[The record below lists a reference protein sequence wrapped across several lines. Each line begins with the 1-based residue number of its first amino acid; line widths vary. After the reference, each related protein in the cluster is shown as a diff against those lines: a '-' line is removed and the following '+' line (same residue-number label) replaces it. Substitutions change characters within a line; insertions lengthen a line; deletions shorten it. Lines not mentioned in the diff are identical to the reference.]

1 MSATISPQ
9 SQRLDGQKALITG
22 ATSGL
27 GRAIAQRLAQEGA
40 QVIVHGRDP
49 DRGAETVS
57 AIAEAG
63 GTARF
68 VAADLGSH
76 PDVLRLAQEV
86 GDIDILV
93 NNAGFVV
100 FAPTAQV
107 SVEAF
112 DATFAI
118 NVRAPFYL
126 VAAFAPGMAERGR
139 GSIISVDSMAGRIG
153 LVGAAAYGASKAALS
168 AMTRAWTAE
177 YSPSGVRI
185 NAIAPGPIYTDGS
198 SPDRIRQLGET
209 TPLHR
214 AAQPQEIADLVAF
227 LVSPAASYIAGATIA
242 ADGGRTAV

>member
-1 MSATISPQ
+1 MSATFSPQ
-9 SQRLDGQKALITG
+9 SQRLDGQRALVTG

-40 QVIVHGRDP
+40 QVLIHGRDP
-49 DRGAETVS
+49 DRGAEAVA

-76 PDVLRLAQEV
+76 ADVLRLAQEV

-112 DATFAI
+112 DAMFAI

-177 YSPSGVRI
+177 YSPAGVRI
-185 NAIAPGPIYTDGS
+185 NAVAPGPVYTDGS
-198 SPDRIRQLGET
+198 SSDQIRQLGET

-214 AAQPQEIADLVAF
+214 AAQPGEIAELVAF

>member
-1 MSATISPQ
+1 MSATLSPQ
-9 SQRLDGQKALITG
+9 SQRLDRQTALVTG

-40 QVIVHGRDP
+40 HVIVHGRDP
-49 DRGAETVS
+49 DRGAETVT
-57 AIAEAG
+57 AITEAG
-63 GTARF
+63 GTAHF

-76 PDVLRLAQEV
+76 AEVLQLAREV

-100 FAPTAQV
+100 FAPTVQL

-126 VAAFAPGMAERGR
+126 VAALAPGMAERGR

-153 LVGAAAYGASKAALS
+153 LAGAAAYGASKAALS

-177 YSPSGVRI
+177 FSPSGVRI
-185 NAIAPGPIYTDGS
+185 NAIAPGPVYTDGA

>member
-1 MSATISPQ
+1 MSATSSPQ
-9 SQRLDGQKALITG
+9 SQRLDGQTALITG

-40 QVIVHGRDP
+40 DVLVHGRDP
-49 DRGAETVS
+49 DRGADTVS
-57 AIAEAG
+57 AIAAGG

-68 VAADLGSH
+68 FAADLGSH
-76 PDVLRLAQEV
+76 AEVLQLAQDV

-107 SVEAF
+107 PVEAF

-185 NAIAPGPIYTDGS
+185 NAIAPGPVYTDGA

-214 AAQPQEIADLVAF
+214 AAQPEEIADLVAF
-227 LVSPAASYIAGATIA
+227 LVSPAASYITGATIA

>member
-1 MSATISPQ
+1 MINISPQ
-9 SQRLDGQKALITG
+9 SQRLDGQRALITG

-27 GRAIAQRLAQEGA
+27 DRAIAQRLAQEGA
-40 QVIVHGRDP
+40 EVLVHGRDP
-49 DRGAETVS
+49 DRGAETVAS
-57 AIAEAG
+57 IVAGG

-76 PDVLRLAQEV
+76 SDVLRLAQEV

-100 FAPTAQV
+100 FAPTTKV
-107 SVEAF
+107 PVEAF

-126 VAAFAPGMAERGR
+126 VAAFAPGMAQRGR

-185 NAIAPGPIYTDGS
+185 NAIAPGADLHGRSVARSHPSARRVDAS
-198 SPDRIRQLGET
+198 SSGGTASGNRRSRGLSRLAGGE
-209 TPLHR
+209 LHR
-214 AAQPQEIADLVAF
+214 
-227 LVSPAASYIAGATIA
+227 
-242 ADGGRTAV
+242 GRDDRR

>member
-1 MSATISPQ
+1 MLATFSPQ
-9 SQRLDGQKALITG
+9 SQRLDRQRALVTG

-40 QVIVHGRDP
+40 EVLVHGRDP

-57 AIAEAG
+57 AIAASG

-68 VAADLGSH
+68 VAADLGNH
-76 PDVLRLAQEV
+76 VDVLRLAADI
-86 GDIDILV
+86 GHIDILV

-100 FAPTAQV
+100 FAPTAEL

-126 VAAFAPGMAERGR
+126 VAAFAPGMARRGG
-139 GSIISVDSMAGRIG
+139 GSIISVDSMAGSIG
-153 LVGAAAYGASKAALS
+153 LAGGAAYGASKAALS

-185 NAIAPGPIYTDGS
+185 NAIAPGPIYTDGAT
-198 SPDRIRQLGET
+198 PERTRRLGET

-214 AAQPQEIADLVAF
+214 AAQPQEIADIVAF
-227 LVSPAASYIAGATIA
+227 LASPAASYIAGATIA

>member
-1 MSATISPQ
+1 MDSTLPS
-9 SQRLDGQKALITG
+9 SQRLDGQTALVTG

-27 GRAIAQRLAQEGA
+27 GRAIAYRLAQQGA
-40 QVIVHGRDP
+40 QVVVHGRDP
-49 DRGAETVS
+49 DRGADTVA
-57 AIAEAG
+57 AIAAAG

-68 VAADLGSH
+68 VAADLGSY
-76 PDVLRLAQEV
+76 VEVVRLAKDA

-93 NNAGFVV
+93 NNAGFVT
-100 FAPTAQV
+100 FAPTAQL
-107 SVEAF
+107 SVDAF

-126 VAAFAPGMAERGR
+126 VAAFAPGMADRCR
-139 GSIISVDSMAGRIG
+139 GSVISVDSMASRIG
-153 LVGAAAYGASKAALS
+153 LAGGAAYGASKAALS

-177 YSPSGVRI
+177 YSRSGVRF
-185 NAIAPGPIYTDGS
+185 NAIAPGPVYTDGAL
-198 SPDRIRQLGET
+198 PDRTRQLGET

-227 LVSPAASYIAGATIA
+227 IASPAAGYIAGATIA

>member
-1 MSATISPQ
+1 MT
-9 SQRLDGQKALITG
+9 QRLDGQTALVTG

-27 GRAIAQRLAQEGA
+27 GRAIAERLAQEGA
-40 QVIVHGRDP
+40 HVLVHGRDP
-49 DRGAETVS
+49 DRGAEAVA
-57 AIAEAG
+57 AITALG

-68 VAADLGSH
+68 IAADLGSH
-76 PDVLRLAQEV
+76 AEVVRLAQEA

-100 FAPTAQV
+100 FAPTAELAV
-107 SVEAF
+107 GAF

-126 VAAFAPGMAERGR
+126 VAAFAPAMAKRGR
-139 GSIISVDSMAGRIG
+139 GSIVSVDSMAGRIG
-153 LVGAAAYGASKAALS
+153 LSGGAAYGASKAALS

-185 NAIAPGPIYTDGS
+185 NAVAPGPVYTDGS
-198 SPDRIRQLGET
+198 SPQRIRQLGET

-242 ADGGRTAV
+242 VDGGRTAV

>member
-1 MSATISPQ
+1 MNAAPPH
-9 SQRLDGQKALITG
+9 SQRLDGQTALVTG

-27 GRAIAQRLAQEGA
+27 GRAIAERLAQQGA

-49 DRGAETVS
+49 DRGADTVA
-57 AIAEAG
+57 AIAAAG

-68 VAADLGSH
+68 VAADLGSYVE
-76 PDVLRLAQEV
+76 VLRLAKEV

-93 NNAGFVV
+93 NNAGFVA
-100 FAPTAQV
+100 FAPTAQL

-126 VAAFAPGMAERGR
+126 VAAFAPGMAQRGR
-139 GSIISVDSMAGRIG
+139 GSVISVDSMAGRIG

-177 YSPSGVRI
+177 YSRSGVRF
-185 NAIAPGPIYTDGS
+185 NAIAPGPVYTDGA
-198 SPDRIRQLGET
+198 SPDRTRQLAET

-214 AAQPQEIADLVAF
+214 GAQPVEIADLVAF
-227 LVSPAASYIAGATIA
+227 IVSPAAGYIAGATIA
-242 ADGGRTAV
+242 VDGGRTAV